1 MPSPSE
7 FPTSDNMSHDA
18 ISKWVPWSFSH
29 WYHFFS
35 EAMSG
40 EFALSALGGLWLEAL
55 NRGSRRR
62 TKTIFAINQL
72 PPNWHCFSEMPIL
85 EWLNN
90 STESAVSLYLK
101 IPGAETTL
109 PPLQQ
114 YPFIR
119 PVRMSKFFGFEEPD
133 SNVWLAE
140 SQQGF
145 VRLIDAESSG
155 LGPILL
161 SIKGNRKDELLLRQ
175 LAQVIVRQSIPCTI
189 PLEGLKHYAET
200 QITSRSSSAEKPLL
214 FALQMRLFRLRI
226 ATQLFL
232 FFLAKRP

>member
-1 MPSPSE
+1 
-7 FPTSDNMSHDA
+7 
-18 ISKWVPWSFSH
+18 
-29 WYHFFS
+29 
-35 EAMSG
+35 MSG

-55 NRGSRRR
+55 NRGPRRR
-62 TKTIFAINQL
+62 TKSVFTVNQL
-72 PPNWHCFSEMPIL
+72 PPNWHCCPERSTL
-85 EWLNN
+85 DWLNT

-101 IPGAETTL
+101 IPGTETTL
-109 PPLQQ
+109 PPLRQ

-140 SQQGF
+140 SRQGP

-155 LGPILL
+155 LGLILL
-161 SIKGNRKDELLLRQ
+161 SVKGNRKDELLLRQ
-175 LAQVIVRQSIPCTI
+175 LAQVMVRQSIPCSI

-200 QITSRSSSAEKPLL
+200 QITSRSSPAERPLL
-214 FALQMRLFRLRI
+214 FALQMSLFRLRI

-232 FFLAKRP
+232 FSLAKRP